1 MFGGCSQIKYPL
13 GRDNNNRH
21 LCRLGLLSCNNN
33 RLHRLSDRWRLRRH
47 SLPLTLLGRQLFR
60 LH

>member
-21 LCRLGLLSCNNN
+21 LCRLGLLSRNNN
-33 RLHRLSDRWRLRRH
+33 RVHRKSNRVHRLSDRWRLRRQ
-47 SLPLTLLGRQLFR
+47 SLP
-60 LH
+60 